1 MPSFTAQVPNLQA
14 IGPVVEIKLAVGK
27 ILEDIL
33 QQKNQNIPPPVT
45 AMALI
50 DTGASGTVVR
60 EDIPSKLNLHPIGTT
75 LITTPSSQ
83 NVKCFEYLMRILFQN
98 NVVIETPVIATPLQ
112 GQNIQCLIGRDVLR
126 HGVFIYTG
134 YVNSFTLS
142 F

>member
-1 MPSFTAQVPNLQA
+1 MPSFTVQVPNLQA
-14 IGPVVEIKLAVGK
+14 MGPLVEVKLAVGK

-33 QQKNQNIPPPVT
+33 KQKNQNIPSPVT

-83 NVKCFEYLMRILFQN
+83 NVKCYEYLMRILFQN
-98 NVVIETPVIATPLQ
+98 NVVIETSVIAAPLQ

-126 HGVFIYTG
+126 LGVFIYTG